1 MILKILSLLPLLL
14 LIISCRETGT
24 NSTNDF
30 AEVIFEPDTSDSSE
44 SNKIFIRDR
53 TGKEWDVTH
62 AVNEYGFEADRFQ
75 YGLGPFAIQPILDP
89 QFLSPND
96 PGFDSV
102 NENELVIGTVLNGIA
117 RAYPLSILRSHEIVD
132 EKFDRTYVAVGY

>member
-1 MILKILSLLPLLL
+1 MILKILSILPLLL
-14 LIISCRETGT
+14 LVISCQETGT

-30 AEVIFEPDTSDSSE
+30 AEVIFEPDTSDT
-44 SNKIFIRDR
+44 NKIFIRDR

-62 AVNEYGFEADRFQ
+62 AVNEYDFDAKRFQ

-89 QFLSPND
+89 QFLSPKD
-96 PGFDSV
+96 PDFDSV
-102 NENELVIGTVLNGIA
+102 NENELVIGTVINGVA

-132 EKFDRTYVAVGY
+132 EKFNRTYVAVGY